1 MRANEDMMPKLSICH
16 GHGSK
21 MNFSVSDYIRGDT
34 AHLVTLYY
42 LCSTHPMNSR
52 GGATYK
58 DTRTSPNHVLRY
70 DKGKI
75 PFLGTFLSFTLIRS

>member
-34 AHLVTLYY
+34 AYLSLHHLQGVQVQSEPFISSIAFVPLVV
-42 LCSTHPMNSR
+42 R
-52 GGATYK
+52 GC
-58 DTRTSPNHVLRY
+58 NINFLIQ
-70 DKGKI
+70 KGGENDAQLLK
-75 PFLGTFLSFTLIRS
+75 L

>member
-34 AHLVTLYY
+34 LSKGFPLLPDIRDDPLLVRDE
-42 LCSTHPMNSR
+42 MQV
-52 GGATYK
+52 K
-58 DTRTSPNHVLRY
+58 
-70 DKGKI
+70 
-75 PFLGTFLSFTLIRS
+75 LGLGNAP

>member
-34 AHLVTLYY
+34 AYLTLHHLCCLVDQFYCIVKLP
-42 LCSTHPMNSR
+42 LECF
-52 GGATYK
+52 
-58 DTRTSPNHVLRY
+58 LF
-70 DKGKI
+70 
-75 PFLGTFLSFTLIRS
+75 PFLVYVIFLICTFPKAPKFT

>member
-34 AHLVTLYY
+34 AYLSLHH
-42 LCSTHPMNSR
+42 LCSKGFSVGIIRNS
-52 GGATYK
+52 K
-58 DTRTSPNHVLRY
+58 LDNFINLPLMDS
-70 DKGKI
+70 
-75 PFLGTFLSFTLIRS
+75 

>member
-34 AHLVTLYY
+34 AH
-42 LCSTHPMNSR
+42 
-52 GGATYK
+52 
-58 DTRTSPNHVLRY
+58 SPPIWAQILKIGYIAVLAILMDLIVKYSINHY
-70 DKGKI
+70 NI
-75 PFLGTFLSFTLIRS
+75 NF

>member
-34 AHLVTLYY
+34 AYLLLHHLFQGSVEIQAVAETDF
-42 LCSTHPMNSR
+42 C
-52 GGATYK
+52 G
-58 DTRTSPNHVLRY
+58 
-70 DKGKI
+70 
-75 PFLGTFLSFTLIRS
+75 LIF

>member
-34 AHLVTLYY
+34 AYLSLHHL
-42 LCSTHPMNSR
+42 CI
-52 GGATYK
+52 K
-58 DTRTSPNHVLRY
+58 DNVDLLILRSQ
-70 DKGKI
+70 
-75 PFLGTFLSFTLIRS
+75 LSHWSMMSIN